1 MGNLSKSFCAV
12 CKEGI
17 IERIHR
23 LISPIDGY
31 FPAELVLNNDEET
44 LEFGLDLIPFSP
56 VNYKVEWILNTKTLA
71 EENDTINI
79 NSSMFLNGMNQ
90 LTVTVYDT
98 TEMVRTTNHKSVH
111 GATVQWE
118 INNSVLSVS
127 VNNSTESKFELDWF
141 PNPVQKELTIRSLND
156 QLIKKVEVFNLSGK
170 QVFESENKKSSSS
183 LQINLAQ
190 LIQGEYLLLVQLD
203 NGARIV
209 QKLIKE

>member
-98 TEMVRTTNHKSVH
+98 TELVRTTNHNSVH
-111 GATVQWE
+111 GSTVQWE

-156 QLIKKVEVFNLSGK
+156 QLIKKVAVFNLKWTTG
-170 QVFESENKKSSSS
+170 
-183 LQINLAQ
+183 I
-190 LIQGEYLLLVQLD
+190 
-203 NGARIV
+203 
-209 QKLIKE
+209 